1 MDARIL
7 LVEDD
12 ADLRDAMSAA
22 LAADGHRVDV
32 AADGHAALGTLAEEG
47 PDVVLLDI
55 ALGPG
60 PDGIEVCRR
69 LRGVDDDVYVVMLTA
84 RDAEA
89 DVVLALEA
97 GADDYVTK
105 PVGIVEL
112 RSRVRAA
119 LRRLGRGREDAPRRH
134 GRLTVEPAAQRVLVG
149 STEVRVTRTEYEVL
163 DAVLSAR
170 GAVCS

>member
-12 ADLRDAMSAA
+12 ADLREAMSAA
-22 LAADGHRVDV
+22 LVADGHRVDV
-32 AADGHAALGTLAEEG
+32 AADGHAALGTLADEG
-47 PDVVLLDI
+47 RDLVLLDI

-60 PDGIEVCRR
+60 PDGSEVCRR

-84 RDAEA
+84 RDTEA

-97 GADDYVTK
+97 GADDYVNK
-105 PVGIVEL
+105 PVGVAGL

-119 LRRLGRGREDAPRRH
+119 LRRLRRPDARASEAAPASLRH
-134 GRLTVEPAAQRVLVG
+134 EGLVLDPAARWAKVG
-149 STEVRVTRTEYEVL
+149 TEPLEL
-163 DAVLSAR
+163 
-170 GAVCS
+170 

>member
-22 LAADGHRVDV
+22 LAADGPPAAGGHRADV
-32 AADGHAALGTLAEEG
+32 AADGHAALGTLAEESR
-47 PDVVLLDI
+47 DLVLLDI

-69 LRGVDDDVYVVMLTA
+69 LRNADYDLSVPMLTA

-89 DVVLALEA
+89 AVVLALEE
-97 GADDYVTK
+97 GADDYVSK
-105 PVGIVEL
+105 PVGI
-112 RSRVRAA
+112 
-119 LRRLGRGREDAPRRH
+119 
-134 GRLTVEPAAQRVLVG
+134 
-149 STEVRVTRTEYEVL
+149 
-163 DAVLSAR
+163 
-170 GAVCS
+170 

>member
-1 MDARIL
+1 MAPRCAAPVRCRQAACWRCVVTCLGSRSAWLASSQMDARIL

-12 ADLRDAMSAA
+12 ADLREAMSSA

-32 AADGHAALGTLAEEG
+32 AADGHAALGALAEEG

-84 RDAEA
+84 RDTEA

-105 PVGIVEL
+105 PIGIAEL

-119 LRRLGRGREDAPRRH
+119 LR
-134 GRLTVEPAAQRVLVG
+134 
-149 STEVRVTRTEYEVL
+149 
-163 DAVLSAR
+163 
-170 GAVCS
+170 